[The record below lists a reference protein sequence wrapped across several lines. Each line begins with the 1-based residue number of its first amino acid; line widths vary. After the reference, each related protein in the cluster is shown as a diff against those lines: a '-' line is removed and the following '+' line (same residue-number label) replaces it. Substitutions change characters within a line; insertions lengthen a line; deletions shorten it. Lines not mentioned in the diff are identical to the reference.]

1 MNNIDELTGVVT
13 NIVKN
18 NITNDIS
25 IKTECVRKN
34 TPGIDN
40 KIPGC
45 DIILPEKIIINDNN
59 ENIQLDNP
67 QTCVKTPD
75 GWIIK
80 FISNVF
86 IEKSET
92 CYIEIKTYD
101 IDRAKD
107 EDSSDKKEF
116 PYIGR
121 YWDLIQYLNDI
132 KPKLVRLQH
141 AYSFCPNIFGIMM
154 LQIIVQ
160 NWENVNPN
168 VIKNI
173 TEMINFLQ
181 ETKHHLSI
189 EIYPVTGQSGIL
201 THRINNLELPI
212 LWSDI
217 FEDIPNNSIEA
228 SKILNDN
235 IEGRSGVEGNVVLN
249 KGRLLSTFIRN
260 LDFLHNL
267 GIVIKDL
274 NYASILFEGDGNI
287 IFRDLQNSTIDSGNN
302 WSRNINH
309 KQSMNP
315 EKTNMLAWYKI
326 GKKMKYPAYKI
337 IDYEKLPRNIP
348 NSQLQIEDM
357 PGTDRTGPPMP
368 DTDMPGP
375 PMPDTDM
382 PGPPMTDP
390 DMPGPPMPGTDRTGP
405 PMAVDEDSDEIGRP
419 PVNDKLSEIRELLND
434 NDIYDKEG
442 NITRKTLTEVLTR
455 SRSKK
460 KMGADDPE
468 LIRLITNAEKY
479 QNILK
484 LKKDDKYLMA
494 RDFSDA
500 NNAGRLKDI
509 QFGLDDCG
517 GNTNSNVDEQ
527 KCQEFIDTLKS
538 IKAGTKKTKKK
549 KKKKKN
555 KKKQAKTKGKPKPKD
570 KKKKPKT
577 AKKKNNQ
584 EGG

>member
-1 MNNIDELTGVVT
+1 M
-13 NIVKN
+13 
-18 NITNDIS
+18 
-25 IKTECVRKN
+25 
-34 TPGIDN
+34 
-40 KIPGC
+40 
-45 DIILPEKIIINDNN
+45 
-59 ENIQLDNP
+59 
-67 QTCVKTPD
+67 
-75 GWIIK
+75 
-80 FISNVF
+80 
-86 IEKSET
+86 
-92 CYIEIKTYD
+92 
-101 IDRAKD
+101 
-107 EDSSDKKEF
+107 
-116 PYIGR
+116 
-121 YWDLIQYLNDI
+121 
-132 KPKLVRLQH
+132 
-141 AYSFCPNIFGIMM
+141 FGIMM

-160 NWENVNPN
+160 NWKNLNPN
-168 VIKNI
+168 VIQNI

-228 SKILNDN
+228 SQILNDN

-267 GIVIKDL
+267 GIVIKDF
-274 NYASILFEGDGNI
+274 NYSSILFEGDGNI

-315 EKTNMLAWYKI
+315 EKTNMLAWYKV
-326 GKKMKYPAYKI
+326 GKKMKYPPYKI
-337 IDYEKLPRNIP
+337 VDYDKLPRNVP
-348 NSQLQIEDM
+348 NSQLKIEDR
-357 PGTDRTGPPMP
+357 PGTDIIG
-368 DTDMPGP
+368 
-375 PMPDTDM
+375 
-382 PGPPMTDP
+382 
-390 DMPGPPMPGTDRTGP
+390 PMPGTDTTGP
-405 PMAVDEDSDEIGRP
+405 GTDTTGTDTTGTDTTGPGTDTTGPGTDTTGPMPGTDTTGPMPGTDTTGTDTTGTDTTGTDTTGPVVLDSDEIGRP

-460 KMGADDPE
+460 NMGADDPE
-468 LIRLITNAEKY
+468 LIRLIKNAEKY
-479 QNILK
+479 QNMLK
-484 LKKDDKYLMA
+484 LKKDNKYLIA
-494 RDFSDA
+494 RDFADA
-500 NNAGRLKDI
+500 DNAGRLKDI

-538 IKAGTKKTKKK
+538 IKAGAKKTKKK

-555 KKKQAKTKGKPKPKD
+555 KKKKAKTKGKKKTEGKKKTKGKPK
-570 KKKKPKT
+570 T
-577 AKKKNNQ
+577 AKRKNNQ